1 MLGRAAL
8 SLLPFIGTCFA
19 QSAAH
24 YVDPDNGINF
34 FGITDAVH
42 QVTYGYIFPPSE
54 AGSTEFIG
62 EIVAPIDVKWA
73 GVSPGGAMIRNL
85 LLVAWANDGK
95 IVRSNRYATDY
106 TQPVAYEG
114 PVITDLPSSSVN
126 ETHWKWVYRCEN
138 CTVWADGS
146 INTDG
151 SGAAAWVV
159 SDVEV
164 DDPSDPQSTFQEH
177 TDFGFYGID
186 YSAAHATAEDYANWA
201 AGGTGGGSGPST
213 TTATTTDG
221 PVATGTPYD
230 YIVVG
235 AGPGGIIAADRL
247 SEAGK
252 SVLLLERGG
261 PSTWETGGRYAP
273 EWTEGHELTKFDVP
287 GLFESMFSD
296 SNPWWWCKVLT
307 KTLDINTFAGCL
319 VGGGTSINGALYWYP
334 ADIDFATSA
343 GWPSSWANHNAYT
356 NKLKERLPSTDAPS
370 TDGKRYLEQTY
381 DVVAEM
387 LKGQNYNAITINDN
401 PNDKDHVFGYSAYDF
416 IDGKRGGPVASY
428 LRTAKARD
436 NFKLQMYTMVTG
448 LTRDG
453 PTITGVRT
461 NDTSLG
467 PDGVV
472 PLTENGRVI
481 LSAGSFGTP
490 RILYQ
495 SGIGPEDMINLVAND
510 ATFGPNLPPEEDWID
525 LPVGANVQDNPSV
538 NIMFTHPN
546 IDAYD
551 NWANIWTDPRPDDAA
566 QYLEDQSGVFAQAS
580 PRINF
585 WRAYDG
591 SDGRTRYL
599 QGTAR
604 PGGGVP
610 TNPPYNASQVF
621 TITAYLSTGVTSRG
635 TIGIDAAIRPR
646 VLEDPWLTD
655 PVDREVL
662 LRGVQDIVSNMADI
676 SGLDLVMPDNSTS
689 LEDYGTV
696 LFNLALQRMLISLR
710 TVNGYDLSS
719 MNSNHWVGSCSI
731 GDDPATAVVDQNAKV
746 FNTDNLFVIDAS
758 IVRTL
763 PMGNPHGTIMS
774 AAEQGVAKV
783 LALSGGP

>member
-1 MLGRAAL
+1 MLGRVTL
-8 SLLPFIGTCFA
+8 SLLPLIGTSLA
-19 QSAAH
+19 QTAAH

-34 FGITDAVH
+34 YGITDAVH
-42 QVTYGYIFPPSE
+42 KVTYGYIFPPSE

-106 TQPVAYEG
+106 VQPIAYEG
-114 PVITDLPSSSVN
+114 PIITDLPSSSVN

-186 YSAAHATAEDYANWA
+186 FSAAHATAEDYMNWA
-201 AGGTGGGSGPST
+201 EGGTGGGGGPTTTTST
-213 TTATTTDG
+213 TTSG

-252 SVLLLERGG
+252 KVLLLERGG

-273 EWTEGHELTKFDVP
+273 EWAEGHELTKFDVP

-296 SNPWWWCKVLT
+296 SNPWWWCK
-307 KTLDINTFAGCL
+307 DINTFAGCL

-343 GWPSSWANHNAYT
+343 GWPSSWANHNSYT

-381 DVVAEM
+381 DVVAQL
-387 LKGQNYNAITINDN
+387 LKGQNFEEITLNDN
-401 PNDKDHVFGYSAYDF
+401 PNSKDHF

-436 NFKLQMYTMVTG
+436 NFKLQLYTMVTG

-453 PTITGVRT
+453 SAITGVRT
-461 NDTSLG
+461 NDSSLG

-495 SGIGPEDMINLVAND
+495 SGIGPTDMINLVKAD

-538 NIMFTHPN
+538 NLVLTHPD
-546 IDAYD
+546 IDAYE
-551 NWANIWTDPRPDDAA
+551 NWADVWTDPRPADAE
-566 QYLEDQSGVFAQAS
+566 QYLADQSGVFAQAS

-591 SDGRTRYL
+591 SDGKTRYL

-604 PGGGVP
+604 PGAASV
-610 TNPPYNASQVF
+610 TTDLPYNASQMF
-621 TITAYLSTGVTSRG
+621 TITAYLSTGITSRG
-635 TIGIDAAIRPR
+635 SIGIDAAIRPR
-646 VLEDPWLTD
+646 VLENPWLTD
-655 PVDREVL
+655 DVDREVL
-662 LRGVQDIVSNMADI
+662 IKGIQDIVSNIDDI
-676 SGLDLVMPDNSTS
+676 PGLTLITPDNTTT
-689 LEDYGTV
+689 LEDY
-696 LFNLALQRMLISLR
+696 
-710 TVNGYDLSS
+710 VNDYDLDA

-731 GDDPATAVVDQNAKV
+731 GDDPNTAVVDENTKV

-758 IVRTL
+758 IIRTL
-763 PMGNPHGTIMS
+763 PMGNPHGAIMA
-774 AAEQGVAKV
+774 AAEQGVTKV